1 MYKHSPNNLPV
12 RLKLAGC
19 LLLVLLTACNL
30 PGNLPPAQTALPAA
44 TVPAQATPVL
54 PEDACALLSKAE
66 VESAIGQPVM
76 IVKGKSKV
84 IAAIGPTN
92 SCTYAS
98 KTFAIILDIGQSSAA
113 AGSGQLKQLLAAY
126 AIAIIADGQTT
137 PVSGLGDSALWI
149 DNGKNAGGYAFTS
162 YPFVLSVV
170 VGGEISSPASYRS
183 SLMKLASLAGSR
195 LPH

>member
-1 MYKHSPNNLPV
+1 MLMHSPNNLLV
-12 RLKLAGC
+12 RLKMANC
-19 LLLVLLTACNL
+19 LLMILLTACNQ
-30 PGNLPPAQTALPAA
+30 PANQPPVPTVFPAA
-44 TVPAQATPVL
+44 TVSSQATPVM

-98 KTFAIILDIGQSSAA
+98 KTFAVILDIGQLSAA
-113 AGSGQLKQLLAAY
+113 RGSGQLKQLQSDYAASV
-126 AIAIIADGQTT
+126 IADGQTT

-149 DNGKNAGGYAFTS
+149 DNGKNAGGYAFTN
-162 YPFVLSVV
+162 YPFILSVV
-170 VGGEISSPASYRS
+170 VGGEISSPTSYQAG
-183 SLMKLASLAGSR
+183 LKKLALLASSR